1 MKMKTSRSRAAALV
15 GSSALIA
22 PGLVLAILATS
33 ASAQDTSTNSG
44 SSTKG
49 GSTEV
54 QEVVVTGSSIPRL
67 NYQTPSP
74 VDVVTSKQ
82 LTTSGFD
89 TLSAVLTNVTANGAG
104 TLSNN
109 NSEAFAGGASGIALR
124 GLTVGAT
131 LTLVDG
137 HRLAP
142 YPLSDDGERLFT
154 DVSSLPFDSV
164 DRVEVLKDGASA
176 IYGSDAIAGV
186 VNVILKKQITGVSF
200 TAEGGTSQHGGG
212 STEHFAFSAGK
223 GDIATDGYNMFVTA
237 EYRNQDPIYFDQ
249 RSYQP
254 WGNLNFTRFGGVD
267 LRPGAPNFLN
277 AGQPATIV
285 PYLVQPNPSP
295 APATL
300 SFLGSGCNPTALAA
314 GQCTGTLP
322 QTLMAPTRNINLLGG
337 FTKDFA
343 GGWEAKLRLSFFD
356 SKGQQT
362 DGLIDG
368 DVGYNFYPGA
378 SFGGNTENTLGGT
391 VAAGYG
397 AIPYTLPANYL
408 GTHSQAGDY
417 LEGVIPQVGL
427 PTINVDSQ
435 TYRAALD
442 VTGKAWGW
450 DVTTSLGFSEVV
462 TDMTFLHYVNY
473 DTLYTDLTT
482 TPGGAPVGASGAT
495 PIFNPLGGNSAAV
508 INAIAPEFGNHATDQ
523 LAYAEVDAS
532 RKLTDLPGGQL
543 SLAAGADVVYK
554 NLRNPGP
561 GPVEA
566 GLIGGTFNTY
576 AMGTQTDVAEYIEA
590 DATMWKNL
598 EVDVAARD
606 DWYNTYGNSLTPK
619 VGVKYKALD
628 WLTIRGTFS
637 QGFRAPA
644 PAEFGKSS
652 TVFGLG
658 GFQDPVLCG
667 TAIGDV
673 PADCSEQVGFVQ
685 QTTKNLKP
693 ETSNS
698 FTGGFVFEPIHNWT
712 TSFDYYNITI
722 NHQIVSESELPSY
735 QFNDQTCERGPVQSI
750 PGVIVG
756 YNGTTPILG
765 TAVPN
770 AGPLDACFA
779 GYVNA
784 QKTQT
789 SGIDIQST
797 YHMPTEKYGN
807 FTLMAEWTNIL
818 AYDLTSPSG
827 VTYHLAG
834 THGPSG
840 ISGDTGN
847 PRNRINGTLEWDD
860 GPFTAVFTGYWISSY
875 SITDPSA
882 GSQGTCTG
890 AFNAALAFAGVTPSS
905 INEKY
910 CRVAGFASVNLQTAY
925 RVNPH
930 LTVTFSIDN
939 IADANAPIDA
949 ETYGGSFVP
958 VNPSMDEDG
967 IIGRFFRFGVTYK
980 Y

>member
-1 MKMKTSRSRAAALV
+1 MKMKTSRSLAAVLV
-15 GSSALIA
+15 SSTALIA
-22 PGLVLAILATS
+22 PGLFTAILS
-33 ASAQDTSTNSG
+33 APTTAAAQAAPANSG
-44 SSTKG
+44 TASKG
-49 GSTEV
+49 GPTEV
-54 QEVVVTGSSIPRL
+54 QEVIVTGSAIARK
-67 NYQTPSP
+67 NYVTPSP

-82 LTTSGFD
+82 LTSSGFD
-89 TLSAVLTNVTANGAG
+89 TLAAVLTNVTANGAG

-186 VNVILKKQITGVSF
+186 VNVILKKQITGVSL
-200 TAEGGTSQHGGG
+200 TVEGGTSQHGGG
-212 STEHFAFSAGK
+212 STEHVAFSAGK
-223 GDIATDGYNMFVTA
+223 GDLNTDGYNMFVTA
-237 EYRNQDPIYFDQ
+237 EYRNQDAIHFDQ
-249 RSYQP
+249 RSYEP
-254 WGNLNFTRFGGVD
+254 WGNLDFTRFGGND

-277 AGQPATIV
+277 ANQPATTV
-285 PYLVQPNPSP
+285 PYIVNTDGSI
-295 APATL
+295 A
-300 SFLGSGCNPTALAA
+300 FLGSGCNTAAMLA
-314 GQCTGTLP
+314 GHCTGTLP
-322 QTLMAPTRNINLLGG
+322 QTLLSPTRNINLLGG

-343 GGWEAKLRLSFFD
+343 DGWQAKLRLSFFD

-368 DVGYNFYPGA
+368 FVGYNFYPGA
-378 SFGGNTENTLGGT
+378 SFGGNTQNTLSGT
-391 VAAGYG
+391 VTAGYG

-408 GTHSQAGDY
+408 GSGSLAGGY

-427 PTINVDSQ
+427 PTIKVDSQ

-462 TDMTFLHYVNY
+462 TDMKFLHYVNY

-482 TPGGAPVGASGAT
+482 APGGGPLASGQT

-508 INAIAPEFGNHATDQ
+508 INAVAPEFGNHATDQ
-523 LAYAEVDAS
+523 LAYAEVDAN
-532 RKLTDLPGGQL
+532 RKLFDLPGGQL

-554 NLRNPGP
+554 NLDNPGP
-561 GPVEA
+561 GAVESGA
-566 GLIGGTFNTY
+566 IGGTFNTY
-576 AMGTQTDVAEYIEA
+576 AIGTQTDVAAYVEA
-590 DATMWKNL
+590 DAVIWKNL
-598 EVDVAARD
+598 EIDVAARD

-628 WLTIRGTFS
+628 WLTLRGTFS
-637 QGFRAPA
+637 EGFRAPA

-685 QTTKNLKP
+685 STTKTLKP

-698 FTGGFVFEPIHNWT
+698 FTGGLVFEPVHNWT

-722 NHQIVSESELPSY
+722 NHQIVSASELPSY
-735 QFNDQTCERGPVQSI
+735 AFNDTTCVRGPIQSI

-756 YNGTTPILG
+756 YNGSTPILG
-765 TAVPN
+765 TAIPN

-784 QKTQT
+784 QSTKT

-797 YHMPTEKYGN
+797 YRMPTDKYGN
-807 FTLMAEWTNIL
+807 FSLMAEWTNIL

-860 GPFTAVFTGYWISSY
+860 GPFTAVLTGYWISSY
-875 SITDPSA
+875 SATDPSA
-882 GSQGTCTG
+882 GAQGACSG

-910 CRVAGFASVNLQTAY
+910 CRVAGFSSVNLQAAY
-925 RVNPH
+925 HVNPH
-930 LTVTFSIDN
+930 LTVTFAVDN

-967 IIGRFFRFGVTYK
+967 IIGRFFRLGVTYK